1 MLRHKIGIIG
11 GLGACFATEVDHFKI
26 ACFDILPVDVREVQI
41 SMQGFGI
48 LASLDFSLLFE
59 STFLEYLESLLREVG
74 EGHYLDL
81 AQPFLPL
88 GAALA
93 RKQR

>member
-1 MLRHKIGIIG
+1 M
-11 GLGACFATEVDHFKI
+11 EV
-26 ACFDILPVDVREVQI
+26 L
-41 SMQGFGI
+41 GI

-59 STFLEYLESLLREVG
+59 GTFLEYLESLLRKVR
-74 EGHYLDL
+74 EGDYLGL

-88 GAALA
+88 RAALA

>member
-1 MLRHKIGIIG
+1 MRHKIGIIG
-11 GLGACFATEVDHFKI
+11 GLGTCFATEVDHFKI
-26 ACFDILPVDVREVQI
+26 ARFDILPVDVCEVQI
-41 SMQGFGI
+41 SMEVLGI

-59 STFLEYLESLLREVG
+59 GTFLEYLESLLREIG
-74 EGHYLDL
+74 EGHYLGL

-88 GAALA
+88 RAALA